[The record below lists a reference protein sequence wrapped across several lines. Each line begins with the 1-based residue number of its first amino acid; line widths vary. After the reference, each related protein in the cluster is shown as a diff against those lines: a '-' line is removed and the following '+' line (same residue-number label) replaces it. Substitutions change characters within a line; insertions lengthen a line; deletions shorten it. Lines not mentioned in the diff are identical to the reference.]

1 MNIFF
6 ILEYSEGQK
15 TYKIIFNRDAERN
28 IYIYI
33 YILFWLFNAY
43 FTCFNESAKNNF
55 ILAFL
60 KKKILFLHILQKC

>member
-1 MNIFF
+1 MRVKKHIRSSS
-6 ILEYSEGQK
+6 IEMLRG
-15 TYKIIFNRDAERN
+15 

-33 YILFWLFNAY
+33 YILFWLFNDY

-60 KKKILFLHILQKC
+60 KKKNTSPTYLAKMLNHYLLQ